1 MTARTD
7 GLSRSDRIRWGI
19 VSTGHIAGVFA
30 DNVAVMPDHSV
41 TAVSS
46 RDASRVTGFA
56 EQHAPGAR
64 AYGSVEELAADDEVD
79 MVYVATPHNRHHHE
93 AAAVL
98 AAGKHVLVEKPMT
111 VNAAQTADLMARSA
125 AADRLCMEAMW
136 MRTNPLHQQLL
147 QEVRDGVIGTVHA
160 VSARL
165 GFPEV
170 PDPATRLRDPG
181 QAGGALLD
189 MGVYPVTFAY
199 AVLGAPTS
207 IAATSIPA
215 ETGVDGTTG
224 ILLGYPDAVATVAT
238 SIEAS
243 MLATGLVMGSE
254 GYIEAEA
261 YHACLRYVVRRNG
274 EDPVERTISWPG
286 TGYTYEADEAAAAAR
301 SGRTESRLIP
311 MSDTLA
317 IMRILDE
324 CRRQIGLTYG
334 ELEEFDAIDGSRA
347 NGDPTLQRER
357 AVSAVGRGVS
367 A

>member
-30 DNVAVMPDHSV
+30 DNVAIMPDHSV

-46 RDASRVTGFA
+46 RDAGRVAGFA
-56 EQHAPGAR
+56 EQHAPGAK
-64 AYGSVEELAADDEVD
+64 AYGSVEDLAADDDVD
-79 MVYVATPHNRHHHE
+79 IVYVATPPNRHHHE

-98 AAGKHVLVEKPMT
+98 EAGKHVLVEKPMT

-125 AADRLCMEAMW
+125 AAGLLCMEAMW

-147 QEVRDGVIGTVHA
+147 QEVRDGAIGTVHA

-170 PDPATRLRDPG
+170 PDPAARLRDPG

-199 AVLGAPTS
+199 AVLGDPTS
-207 IAATSIPA
+207 VAATSIPA
-215 ETGVDGTTG
+215 ATGVDGTTG
-224 ILLGYPDAVATVAT
+224 IVLGYPDAVATIAT
-238 SIEAS
+238 SIEAD
-243 MLATGLVMGSE
+243 MLPTGLVMGSE

-261 YHACLRYVVRRNG
+261 YHACIRYVVRRRD
-274 EDPVERTISWPG
+274 EDSVERTISWPG
-286 TGYTYEADEAAAAAR
+286 TGYTYEAEEAAAGVR
-301 SGRTESRLIP
+301 SGWTESQLIP
-311 MSDTLA
+311 MGDTLA
-317 IMRILDE
+317 VLRVLDE

-334 ELEEFDAIDGSRA
+334 ELEEFDALDGSRA
-347 NGDPTLQRER
+347 NGDPTLSG
-357 AVSAVGRGVS
+357 AGRSG
-367 A
+367 AA